1 MEELGFFQKNLARLR
16 WALTPVSTKEK
27 HLEEIKNILRQW
39 PETAA
44 LLQMAEDKKIPIG
57 FDTKMIGGKTTGGFI
72 RSTKAGKTRIRLQP
86 LRPAGQVAATL
97 VHELRH
103 MWQMDVLGIGANDF
117 RGEYGR
123 PQTKLMTTRI
133 KEADAYAFTHMI
145 ATRIKRMGDD
155 LEEAAKMATNL
166 AALNPTKSLT
176 QQNIDAINKHFQ
188 EKTKTYAAQDVQN
201 IRDRFLEELQDLD
214 SYDRSGL
221 RKYHAL
227 YTTPHFEAKPKTP
240 DDTGKYELQ
249 SLRRILRAGVT
260 PDAPDYMAGV
270 SDFDL
275 SRKVMQPIQ
284 PDILKTM
291 RLMRV
296 FEKAAAKGKLDEEA
310 SLQKRKTIAQHV
322 DAVMAARRK
331 KSLEKPQF

>member
-16 WALTPVSTKEK
+16 WALTPAATREK
-27 HLEEIKNILRQW
+27 HLEEIKDMLRQW

-44 LLQMAEDKKIPIG
+44 LLQMAEDKNIPIG

-72 RSTKAGKTRIRLQP
+72 RSTKPGKTRIRLQP
-86 LRPAGQVAATL
+86 LRPVGQVAATL

-103 MWQMDVLGIGANDF
+103 MWQMDVLGIGADDF

-155 LEEAAKMATNL
+155 LQEAAKMATSL

-176 QQNIDAINKHFQ
+176 QKNIDAINKHFQ
-188 EKTKTYAAQDVQN
+188 EKTKSYAAEDVQN
-201 IRDRFLEELQDLD
+201 IRARFLEELQDLD

-227 YTTPHFEAKPKTP
+227 YTTPHFDPKPKTA

-260 PDAPDYMAGV
+260 SDAPDYMAGV

-296 FEKAAAKGKLDEEA
+296 FEKAAAKGKLDEETN
-310 SLQKRKTIAQHV
+310 LQKRKTIAQHV
-322 DAVMAARRK
+322 EAVMAARRK
-331 KSLEKPQF
+331 KSLEKPEF